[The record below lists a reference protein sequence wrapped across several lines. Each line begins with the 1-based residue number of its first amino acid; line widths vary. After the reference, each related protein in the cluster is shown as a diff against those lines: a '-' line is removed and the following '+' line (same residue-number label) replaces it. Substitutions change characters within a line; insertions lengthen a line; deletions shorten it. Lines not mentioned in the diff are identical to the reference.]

1 MICNN
6 IIRACPFCEESPRV
20 RNNIGNLKHLHLYCS
35 STHWKKAR
43 THCYQKIELALQNL
57 YDYASIIEF
66 DCPLYECLQKT
77 ILQERMETAAREAEL
92 LSRPVIRNSRL
103 IYEQRIRNHAIRSC
117 RDVQLAV
124 LLHRLPPEKLEEYTT
139 YPLMAQ
145 LGFIHA
151 IPEEEFDIS
160 TATITDISFIGLFL
174 KMVFQAMKN
183 YERECPNRNF
193 NSGECYSLMDAFV
206 KDFVHRTITI
216 QKVVHILV
224 SHQKAKLALLV
235 SP

>member
-1 MICNN
+1 
-6 IIRACPFCEESPRV
+6 
-20 RNNIGNLKHLHLYCS
+20 
-35 STHWKKAR
+35 
-43 THCYQKIELALQNL
+43 
-57 YDYASIIEF
+57 
-66 DCPLYECLQKT
+66 
-77 ILQERMETAAREAEL
+77 
-92 LSRPVIRNSRL
+92 
-103 IYEQRIRNHAIRSC
+103 
-117 RDVQLAV
+117 
-124 LLHRLPPEKLEEYTT
+124 LPPEKLEEYTT

-193 NSGECYSLMDAFV
+193 NSGECYSLMDALVKAFV
-206 KDFVHRTITI
+206 YRTITI

-224 SHQKAKLALLV
+224 SHQKAKALLV
-235 SP
+235 SPWARTGQSWHEQWHHQ

>member
-1 MICNN
+1 
-6 IIRACPFCEESPRV
+6 
-20 RNNIGNLKHLHLYCS
+20 
-35 STHWKKAR
+35 
-43 THCYQKIELALQNL
+43 
-57 YDYASIIEF
+57 
-66 DCPLYECLQKT
+66 
-77 ILQERMETAAREAEL
+77 
-92 LSRPVIRNSRL
+92 
-103 IYEQRIRNHAIRSC
+103 
-117 RDVQLAV
+117 LAV

-160 TATITDISFIGLFL
+160 TATITDISFIGLFP
-174 KMVFQAMKN
+174 KMVFQAMKH